1 MGTFVTFKETE
12 RGWLPVIKNQRVKNT
27 FKLCNWDFKDPI
39 VQYVFDSFKS
49 DVRAEYKEYSFQRL
63 KLIK

>member
-49 DVRAEYKEYSFQRL
+49 DVRAEYK
-63 KLIK
+63 